1 MKKGIL
7 FMLLVLSTGVKAAGV
22 QAIPNVAEG
31 EDAPIVDTLSEDYM
45 AGRVN
50 GLWDAA
56 VGLCLRTGTK
66 DLPKCAQSNYEAL
79 EAASNEVVI
88 ND

>member
-1 MKKGIL
+1 MKKGLL
-7 FMLLVLSTGVKAAGV
+7 FMLLVLSTGVKANDEPFVVLPA
-22 QAIPNVAEG
+22 
-31 EDAPIVDTLSEDYM
+31 DAVDPIVDRLNDEYYQ
-45 AGRVN
+45 GRTD